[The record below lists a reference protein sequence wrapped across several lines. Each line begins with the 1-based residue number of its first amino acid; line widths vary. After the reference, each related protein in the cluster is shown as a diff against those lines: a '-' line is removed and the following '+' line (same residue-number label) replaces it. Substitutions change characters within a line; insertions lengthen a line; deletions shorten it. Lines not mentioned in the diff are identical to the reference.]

1 MCSKKEEKGR
11 LIRITLKEGRLMLD
25 WKGVLG
31 GRGAYICG
39 DIGCIKG
46 LLTKKG
52 VQRLKKA
59 LRGSFEE
66 DGLLQVADE
75 LRALCGR

>member
-1 MCSKKEEKGR
+1 M
-11 LIRITLKEGRLMLD
+11 TLKDGRLMLD
-25 WKGVLG
+25 RRGLLG

-39 DIGCIKG
+39 DMRCVRG

-52 VQRLKKA
+52 TERLKRA

-66 DGLLQVADE
+66 GELLKVVEE
-75 LRALCGR
+75 LRALCEG